1 MNKDLNRLKE
11 MKEMTLDL
19 SKRVNGDDYFIG
31 LISKLKTSMNL
42 ICKEEYEI
50 ANDDMLTLD
59 KNLSALIEKLHSC
72 NEDLINYAC
81 LISNLQI
88 KYNDDMDSIVSSRN
102 IKNINN
108 AINKFDKNILL
119 RYKDK
124 NKKME

>member
-1 MNKDLNRLKE
+1 MSKDLDRLKE

-19 SKRVNGDDYFIG
+19 SKRVDGDDYFIG

-42 ICKEEYEI
+42 ICKEEYKI
-50 ANDDMLTLD
+50 ADDDMLTLD

-72 NEDLINYAC
+72 NEDLINYAS

-88 KYNDDMDSIVSSRN
+88 KYDDDMKPVSSRN

-108 AINKFDKNILL
+108 AINKFDINILL
-119 RYKDK
+119 RYKD
-124 NKKME
+124 

>member
-1 MNKDLNRLKE
+1 MSKDLDRLKE

-19 SKRVNGDDYFIG
+19 SKRVDGDDYFIG

-42 ICKEEYEI
+42 ICKEEYKI
-50 ANDDMLTLD
+50 ADDDMLTLD

-72 NEDLINYAC
+72 NEDLINYAS

-88 KYNDDMDSIVSSRN
+88 KYNDDMEPVSSRN

-108 AINKFDKNILL
+108 AINKFDINILL
-119 RYKDK
+119 RYNNKD
-124 NKKME
+124 KKME

>member
-1 MNKDLNRLKE
+1 MSKDLDRLKE

-19 SKRVNGDDYFIG
+19 SKRVAGDDYFIG

-42 ICKEEYEI
+42 ICKEEYKI
-50 ANDDMLTLD
+50 ADDDMLTLD

-72 NEDLINYAC
+72 NEDLINYAS

-88 KYNDDMDSIVSSRN
+88 KYNDDMEPVSSRN

-108 AINKFDKNILL
+108 AINKFDINILL

>member
-1 MNKDLNRLKE
+1 MSKDLDRLKE

-19 SKRVNGDDYFIG
+19 SKRVDGDDYFIG

-42 ICKEEYEI
+42 ICKEEYKI
-50 ANDDMLTLD
+50 ADDDMLTLD

-72 NEDLINYAC
+72 NEDLINYAS

-88 KYNDDMDSIVSSRN
+88 KYSDDMEPVSSRN

-108 AINKFDKNILL
+108 AINKFDINILL

>member
-1 MNKDLNRLKE
+1 MSKDLDRLKE

-19 SKRVNGDDYFIG
+19 SKRIDGDDYFIG

-42 ICKEEYEI
+42 ICEEEYKI
-50 ANDDMLTLD
+50 ADDDMLTLD

-72 NEDLINYAC
+72 NEDLINYAS

-88 KYNDDMDSIVSSRN
+88 KYNDDMEPVSSRN

-108 AINKFDKNILL
+108 AINKFDINILL

>member
-1 MNKDLNRLKE
+1 MSKDLDRLKE

-19 SKRVNGDDYFIG
+19 SKRIDGDDYFIG

-42 ICKEEYEI
+42 ICKEEYKI
-50 ANDDMLTLD
+50 ADDDMLTLD

-72 NEDLINYAC
+72 NEDLINYAS

-88 KYNDDMDSIVSSRN
+88 KYNDDMEPVSSRN

-108 AINKFDKNILL
+108 AINKFDINILL

>member
-1 MNKDLNRLKE
+1 MSKDLDRLKE

-19 SKRVNGDDYFIG
+19 SKRVDGDDYFIG

-42 ICKEEYEI
+42 ICKEEYKI
-50 ANDDMLTLD
+50 ADDDMLTLD

-72 NEDLINYAC
+72 NEDLINYAS

-88 KYNDDMDSIVSSRN
+88 KYNDDMKLVSSRN

-108 AINKFDKNILL
+108 AINKFDINILL

>member
-1 MNKDLNRLKE
+1 MSKDLDRLKE

-19 SKRVNGDDYFIG
+19 SKRVDGDDYFIG

-42 ICKEEYEI
+42 ICKEEYKI
-50 ANDDMLTLD
+50 ADDDMLTLD

-72 NEDLINYAC
+72 NEDLINYAS

-88 KYNDDMDSIVSSRN
+88 KYNDDMEPVSSRN

-108 AINKFDKNILL
+108 AINKFDINILL

>member
-42 ICKEEYEI
+42 ICKEEYKI
-50 ANDDMLTLD
+50 ADDDMLTLD

-72 NEDLINYAC
+72 NEDLINYAS

-88 KYNDDMDSIVSSRN
+88 KYNDDMEPVSSRN

-108 AINKFDKNILL
+108 AINKFDINILL